1 MYPAQTPS
9 AISVHFA
16 PFAQNSQV
24 SLPEVRAH
32 QNPIMQVIAEAKRRV
47 PTYRESLVCPMGGH

>member
-1 MYPAQTPS
+1 MYPAQITS

-32 QNPIMQVIAEAKRRV
+32 QNPIMQVMAEAK
-47 PTYRESLVCPMGGH
+47 